1 MQASAIEL
9 APFTPDHLD
18 GAVMLS
24 RQAGW
29 PHRRQDW
36 AMVLSLSTGIVARQ
50 GQRVVGTTLV
60 TRYGEQA
67 ATINMVIV
75 DEAMRGRG
83 IGRRLMNF
91 ALEESKGRECRLVA
105 TKEGLPLYT
114 KLGFRASGAIVQH
127 QGIAALAHRPDE
139 VEWAAPE
146 DVAEFAAMDRTAS
159 GLDRAALI
167 PLLFEQGRVA
177 VLRRNGRTAGFA
189 ALRLFGRGQVA
200 GPVVAATADEARSLL
215 SFLLAACPGEFLR
228 VDTSEASGLSPWLA
242 ERGLAHVGGGI
253 AMQRGRPARVDVS
266 PFQTFALA
274 NQALG

>member
-1 MQASAIEL
+1 MQASTIEL

-50 GQRVVGTTLV
+50 GERVVGTTLV

-83 IGRRLMNF
+83 LGRRLMDF

-105 TKEGLPLYT
+105 TKAGLPLYT
-114 KLGFRASGAIVQH
+114 KLGFCASGSIVQH
-127 QGIAALAHRPDE
+127 QGIAASAHRPDE
-139 VEWAAPE
+139 VEWATPE
-146 DVAEFAAMDRTAS
+146 YVTEFAAMDRAAS

-177 VLRRNGRTAGFA
+177 VLCRNGRTAGFA
-189 ALRLFGRGQVA
+189 AMRLFGRGQVA

-228 VDTSEASGLSPWLA
+228 VDTGEASGLSPWLA
-242 ERGLAHVGGGI
+242 EQGLAHVGGGI
-253 AMQRGRPARVDVS
+253 AMQRGRPARLDV
-266 PFQTFALA
+266 PAFQTFALA

>member
-1 MQASAIEL
+1 
-9 APFTPDHLD
+9 
-18 GAVMLS
+18 MLS

-29 PHRRQDW
+29 PHRREDW

-50 GQRVVGTTLV
+50 GERVVGTTLV

-75 DEAMRGRG
+75 DEKMRGRG
-83 IGRRLMNF
+83 IGRRLMDF
-91 ALEESKGRECRLVA
+91 ALEESKGRECRLIA

-114 KLGFRASGAIVQH
+114 KLGFRESGAIFQH
-127 QGIAALAHRPDE
+127 QGIAASPLRPGE
-139 VEWAAPE
+139 VAWATPE
-146 DVAEFAAMDRTAS
+146 DEAAFAAMDRAAS

-215 SFLLAACPGEFLR
+215 AFLFAACAG
-228 VDTSEASGLSPWLA
+228 
-242 ERGLAHVGGGI
+242 
-253 AMQRGRPARVDVS
+253 
-266 PFQTFALA
+266 
-274 NQALG
+274 